1 MLVFLFTG
9 CGYKSTNSIVKNAI
23 HEKVFVDVK
32 TDAENLSNT
41 IFIKD
46 ELIKIL
52 TSKLDLY
59 IVDNKE
65 IASAIVYGELKS
77 VSETILETD
86 EKGYAKVYRET
97 VVILVSYTSG
107 NQKPQNIIVSNY
119 YDYSIT
125 NDSVFSQAKKEEAI
139 KLAIEKALSD
149 VFSMIAINS
158 IK

>member
-1 MLVFLFTG
+1 MLVVLFVG
-9 CGYKSTNSIVKNAI
+9 CGYKSTNSIVKNVI
-23 HEKVFVDVK
+23 NEKVFVDVK
-32 TDAENLSNT
+32 TDAENLNNT

-52 TSKLDLY
+52 TSKLDVNVVNNKNLASG
-59 IVDNKE
+59 IVN
-65 IASAIVYGELKS
+65 GELKS
-77 VSETILETD
+77 VSEDILETD

-97 VVILVSYTSG
+97 VVILVSYISG
-107 NQKPQNIIVSNY
+107 DQKPQNIIVSNY